1 MSITPLPRFNKFN
14 WIESHNN
21 HCRNITTSNP
31 STLLIGDSII
41 AGLSRYKNVWKKYFQ
56 PFNTV
61 NCGIGGDKVQNV
73 LWRCNNFPPSL
84 SVKNIV
90 VMCGTNNIQHDS
102 VEDITGG
109 IIDISSQLRRIYK
122 NSNVI
127 VCGLLPRDE
136 SWSVNRVY
144 IKELNEYLHHK
155 CNFIGVTFIDQIDW
169 TSQNG
174 SLKSNLY
181 YDDNLH
187 LIEEGNAKLAA
198 LIYKHINPPVC
209 NNNSVSVA
217 TKLFPRNID
226 FYLSDEDFPPIQHNT
241 ALKKISDDRIVKYV
255 NKSIC
260 NPVRS
265 VCKSTVSKR
274 VSGNVHVSKP
284 VKNSLISCNTSS
296 NGNYVSK
303 SKHVTV
309 KRSCQRKPVYDNYV
323 RPKNTV
329 SGSNVCLNKSVK
341 VSITRTSKN
350 VCSGYVR
357 TNSSV
362 NGRSIRP
369 SKPFSN
375 GSVQLSKSVSK
386 SIVCPSKPVSACIK
400 SQRKTV
406 NVPLR
411 SSNTVSVCPT
421 RPRNVNENIID
432 IIIFVDSTLSMV
444 SSLLRYTVLKS
455 FRFLIYVFTIFC
467 LLTILYNNIFHSF
480 INYDSFLHKHLYYMS
495 KTTVFMAADNL
506 GQLGNISVSTTSV
519 STTSSNANPN
529 FKLLTSY
536 VVISIL
542 SCLFYKKRNSNLA
555 KQIFYCLIFVSLFPW
570 KHTLQI

>member
-1 MSITPLPRFNKFN
+1 
-14 WIESHNN
+14 
-21 HCRNITTSNP
+21 
-31 STLLIGDSII
+31 
-41 AGLSRYKNVWKKYFQ
+41 
-56 PFNTV
+56 
-61 NCGIGGDKVQNV
+61 
-73 LWRCNNFPPSL
+73 
-84 SVKNIV
+84 
-90 VMCGTNNIQHDS
+90 MCGTNNIQQDS

-136 SWSVNRVY
+136 SWSVNRKY
-144 IKELNEYLHHK
+144 IKELNEYLRRK
-155 CNFIGVTFIDQIDW
+155 YNFIGVTFIDQIDW

-181 YDDNLH
+181 YDNNLH
-187 LIEEGNAKLAA
+187 LIEEGNTKLAA
-198 LIYKHINPPVC
+198 LIYKHINSPVC

-241 ALKKISDDRIVKYV
+241 ALKKIPDDRIVKYV

-265 VCKSTVSKR
+265 VCKSTVCKR
-274 VSGNVHVSKP
+274 VSENVHVSKP
-284 VKNSLISCNTSS
+284 VQNSLISCNTSR

-323 RPKNTV
+323 RPKNTL

-341 VSITRTSKN
+341 ASITRTSKN

-357 TNSSV
+357 TNSPV

-369 SKPFSN
+369 SKAFSN

-386 SIVCPSKPVSACIK
+386 SIVCPSKLVSACIK
-400 SQRKTV
+400 SQRKTD

-444 SSLLRYTVLKS
+444 SSLLRHTVLKS
-455 FRFLIYVFTIFC
+455 FRFLT
-467 LLTILYNNIFHSF
+467 
-480 INYDSFLHKHLYYMS
+480 
-495 KTTVFMAADNL
+495 
-506 GQLGNISVSTTSV
+506 
-519 STTSSNANPN
+519 
-529 FKLLTSY
+529 
-536 VVISIL
+536 
-542 SCLFYKKRNSNLA
+542 
-555 KQIFYCLIFVSLFPW
+555 
-570 KHTLQI
+570 